1 MLAVIANHFSRLAL
15 TFLMFLHTTIPLL
28 WFVIDVLEIIAKLFF
43 DVITNHVTDVIVN
56 HFPRLVFDVI
66 TNEICPSLFVRITFR
81 QRLEVIGLKSH
92 AKYAVMSVCLSVRPA
107 SPRDT
112 RAKTL
117 GGIRHGGSRQP
128 RRRTFSISL
137 SSSSSTRS
145 EKSFFWFS

>member
-1 MLAVIANHFSRLAL
+1 M
-15 TFLMFLHTTIPLL
+15 
-28 WFVIDVLEIIAKLFF
+28 
-43 DVITNHVTDVIVN
+43 TDVIVN

-66 TNEICPSLFVRITFR
+66 TNEICPSLFIRITFR

-145 EKSFFWFS
+145 EKSFFWFSYFVLLRRLTAIFIFFFFSHVINLSSTDDTSTVGK